1 MKYENKYYCD
11 DCETEM
17 NEINKFGL
25 HDICDKCEL
34 SYQNIKDYFSQ
45 IEEKK

>member
-25 HDICDKCEL
+25 HNICDKCEL
-34 SYQNIKDYFSQ
+34 SYQ